1 MSKDTG
7 GLSVGERIT
16 RVEEEV
22 DAESRHSQEERTR
35 MWATIDLLKEKVNK
49 LEVELGKSNTKLA
62 ILMTVLFSVV
72 TFAARAL
79 FG

>member
-1 MSKDTG
+1 MAKDTG
-7 GLSVGERIT
+7 GLSVGERIA
-16 RVEEEV
+16 RVEEEA
-22 DAESRHSQEERTR
+22 DAESRHSQEERAR
-35 MWATIDLLKEKVNK
+35 MWAAIDMMKEKINK